1 MSEEEA
7 LKHLD
12 NIFTYMLI
20 EKELGK
26 EYEIATKTLI
36 QKNKEK
42 DKIIDRMARAWKQ
55 DDVRKIEEIKNY
67 FKGEIHMSKELEQA
81 IDELI
86 AEMRKNGSNYWADR
100 IEKIKL
106 QST

>member
-1 MSEEEA
+1 M
-7 LKHLD
+7 KYR
-12 NIFTYMLI
+12 F
-20 EKELGK
+20 
-26 EYEIATKTLI
+26 
-36 QKNKEK
+36 
-42 DKIIDRMARAWKQ
+42 
-55 DDVRKIEEIKNY
+55 
-67 FKGEIHMSKELEQA
+67 EIHMSKELEQA